1 MEEIKLRKKEY
12 TLSIIESG
20 DIKTISLNDFKKEI
34 ITFGRDKKND
44 IVLDS
49 PIVSSKHGY
58 FKIDDDSI
66 SIYDNKSKN
75 GLFINNILL
84 FDGCV
89 IGYND
94 TIKIDNPLDPLVQG
108 VLMVLSTEKDSD
120 KWNTFNLSKKDEI
133 VIGRNKDCDIVLDS
147 VTIANYHAKIIKRD
161 DNYYLDN
168 YDKSGGIIIDNKIL
182 NEEVRLRDKDVFII
196 NNIKLIYDNDKILY
210 QSNEHGVK
218 IEAIDIVKTVKVKS
232 KKKNIS
238 EHVDFVANPGEFI
251 AFVGGSGAGKSTFM
265 KCISG
270 VTRATSGRVLL
281 NGVDLYENYS
291 VLKSLI
297 GYVPQENIIFDDL
310 TLFDMLKYAANL
322 RMPEDATKEEKLNRI
337 NEVLEIVEMLDKK
350 DVMIKSLSGGQQK
363 RACIAVELIADPHLF
378 FLDEPTSGLDPGTER
393 SLMKTLRKMSDSGK
407 TIILVTHNTLNLH
420 LCDKVV
426 FFGYG
431 GKLCFDGKPED
442 ALKFFKVDDFVDI
455 YNKINEDVDSWKE
468 KFKKSNIKE
477 KEESDKKNIKPK
489 STIKSKSFSKQ
500 FFTLVRRKFKALFN
514 NKQQLLMLFG
524 QAPLLAFLLTL
535 VATDNIFYSYEE
547 TKSIIFTMS
556 NAAIW
561 LGLLNSI
568 QEICKERV
576 ILQKEHMADLRLS
589 AYILSKLTYLIIVAI
604 IQSILLVVTFVLIV
618 NVPQTGLLFNWVLE
632 TIVIV
637 FLTTFTASSMGL
649 VVSAIAK
656 DSATA
661 MTMPTLLLIPQLL
674 FSGILFPLGGI
685 VGKLSNLTICRW
697 SVEALGTIN
706 DLNSLVSEIQEA
718 IPGYVRTIES
728 YYTFS
733 LNHLSFDLFMMLLM
747 SLIFSMISYF
757 ILKIQLES
765 GR

>member
-161 DNYYLDN
+161 EGYYLDN

-218 IEAIDIVKTVKVKS
+218 IEAIDVVKTVKVKS

>member
-12 TLSIIESG
+12 TLSIIESD

-161 DNYYLDN
+161 EGYYLDN

-747 SLIFSMISYF
+747 MVRLTLIWVIY
-757 ILKIQLES
+757 L
-765 GR
+765 GC

>member
-12 TLSIIESG
+12 TLSIIESD

-108 VLMVLSTEKDSD
+108 VLMVLSTERDSD

-147 VTIANYHAKIIKRD
+147 VTIANYHAKIIKGD
-161 DNYYLDN
+161 EGYYLDN

-442 ALKFFKVDDFVDI
+442 ALEFFKVDDFVDI

-535 VATDNIFYSYEE
+535 VVTDNIFYSYEE

-589 AYILSKLTYLIIVAI
+589 AYILSKLTYLIIVGL

-618 NVPQTGLLFNWVLE
+618 NVPQSGLLFNWVLE

-649 VVSAIAK
+649 VVSSIAK

>member
-161 DNYYLDN
+161 EGYYLDN

>member
-12 TLSIIESG
+12 TLSIIESD

-161 DNYYLDN
+161 EGYYLDN

>member
-108 VLMVLSTEKDSD
+108 VLMVLSTERDSD

-291 VLKSLI
+291 VLKNLI

-322 RMPEDATKEEKLNRI
+322 RMPEDATKEEKLSRI

-442 ALKFFKVDDFVDI
+442 ALEFFKVDDFVDI

-568 QEICKERV
+568 QEICKDRV

-618 NVPQTGLLFNWVLE
+618 NVPQSGLLFNWVLE

-649 VVSAIAK
+649 VVSSIAK

>member
-1 MEEIKLRKKEY
+1 MEEIRLRKKEY

-108 VLMVLSTEKDSD
+108 VLMVLSTEKETD

-133 VIGRNKDCDIVLDS
+133 IIGRNKDCDIVLDS

-161 DNYYLDN
+161 EGYYLDN

-291 VLKSLI
+291 VLKNLI

-535 VATDNIFYSYEE
+535 VVTDNIFYSYEE

-589 AYILSKLTYLIIVAI
+589 AYILSKLTYLIIVGI
-604 IQSILLVVTFVLIV
+604 IQSVLLVVTFVLIV

-649 VVSAIAK
+649 VVSSIAK

>member
-12 TLSIIESG
+12 TLSIIESD

-161 DNYYLDN
+161 EGYYLDN

-218 IEAIDIVKTVKVKS
+218 IEAIDVVKTVKVKS

-291 VLKSLI
+291 VLKNLI

>member
-12 TLSIIESG
+12 TLSIIESD

-161 DNYYLDN
+161 EGYYLDN

-210 QSNEHGVK
+210 QSNERGVK

>member
-12 TLSIIESG
+12 TLSIIESD

-161 DNYYLDN
+161 EGYYLDN

-218 IEAIDIVKTVKVKS
+218 IEAIDVVKTVKVKS

-568 QEICKERV
+568 QEICKDRV